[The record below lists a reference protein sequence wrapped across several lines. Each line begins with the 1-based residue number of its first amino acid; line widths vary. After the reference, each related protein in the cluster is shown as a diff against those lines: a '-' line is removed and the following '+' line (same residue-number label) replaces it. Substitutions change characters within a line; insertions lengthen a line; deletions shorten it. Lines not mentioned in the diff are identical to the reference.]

1 MSVLIVLLALA
12 ALMLLA
18 YRGYSVILF
27 APVAALAAVLLT
39 DPRLVFPLYSGVF
52 MARLASFVAL
62 YFPVFLLGAVF
73 GKMIEISGFARSITS
88 SLVRAVG
95 PEGSILSVVTTG
107 ALLTYG
113 GVSLF
118 VVAFSIYPFAAELFR
133 EAAIPKRLI
142 PASIGL
148 GAFTFTMDALPG
160 SPQIQNIIPT
170 TFFHTD
176 AWAAPRLGLLG
187 GAYVF
192 LVGMAYLEFRRR
204 RARKAGEGYG
214 EGHRNEPAPP
224 GQERLPHPF
233 VAVMPLVLVPLLNA
247 LLASW
252 IGRAYGHRFEFGS
265 FGMAKVVP
273 VDVDAVRAIWA
284 VEAALLAGIL
294 LVVFLS
300 LGRIRSSFNSAA
312 GAAVSGAMLATLNT
326 GSEYGFGAVIALLPG
341 FKVVSEF
348 LSQAIHNTLLN
359 IAVQTNVLAG
369 ITGSASGGMSI
380 VLASMG
386 ETYLGQAQAAGIP
399 AEVLHRVTAMAS
411 GGMDSL
417 PHNGAIIT
425 LLAITGL
432 THRQSYKDI
441 FAVTLIK
448 TSAVLVVIA
457 LYYLFRIS

>member
-1 MSVLIVLLALA
+1 
-12 ALMLLA
+12 MLLA

-27 APVAALAAVLLT
+27 APVAALTAVLLT
-39 DPRLVFPLYSGVF
+39 DPRLIFPFYSGVF
-52 MARLASFVAL
+52 MVRLASFVGL

-73 GKMIEISGFARSITS
+73 GKLIEISGFARSITRA
-88 SLVRAVG
+88 LVRMAG
-95 PEGSILSVVTTG
+95 PGKSVFSVVAVCG
-107 ALLTYG
+107 LLTYG

-133 EAAIPKRLI
+133 EARIPKRLI
-142 PASIGL
+142 PATIAL

-192 LVGMAYLEFRRR
+192 LAGMAYLEFRRR
-204 RARKAGEGYG
+204 QARKAGEGYG
-214 EGHRNEPAPP
+214 EGHLNEPAPC
-224 GQERLPHPF
+224 GEERLPHAA
-233 VAVMPLVLVPLLNA
+233 VALLPLVLVALLNK
-247 LLASW
+247 LLTSW
-252 IGRAYGHRFEFGS
+252 IGRAYGHSFEFS
-265 FGMAKVVP
+265 LFSATKVAP

-284 VEAALLAGIL
+284 VEGALLAAIL
-294 LVVFLS
+294 LVVLLS
-300 LGRIRSSFNSAA
+300 FGRIRSAFNRAA
-312 GAAVSGAMLATLNT
+312 GAAVSGALLAAVNT

-341 FKVVSEF
+341 FQVVNEF

-359 IAVQTNVLAG
+359 VAVRTNILAG

-386 ETYLGQAQAAGIP
+386 DTYLRQAQAAGIP

-411 GGMDSL
+411 GGMDTL
-417 PHNGAIIT
+417 PHNGAVIT

-441 FAVTLIK
+441 FAMTLIK
-448 TSAVLVVIA
+448 VTAVAVVIG
-457 LYYLFRIS
+457 LYYWFGIS

>member
-1 MSVLIVLLALA
+1 MV
-12 ALMLLA
+12 
-18 YRGYSVILF
+18 
-27 APVAALAAVLLT
+27 
-39 DPRLVFPLYSGVF
+39 
-52 MARLASFVAL
+52 RLASFVAL

-73 GKMIEISGFARSITS
+73 GKMIEISGFARSITG
-88 SLVRAVG
+88 SLVRIVG
-95 PEGSILSVVTTG
+95 PGKSVFSVVAVC

-142 PASIGL
+142 PASIAL

-192 LVGMAYLEFRRR
+192 LAGMAYLEFRRR
-204 RARKAGEGYG
+204 RARRAGEGYG

-224 GQERLPHPF
+224 GEERLPHPA
-233 VAVMPLVLVPLLNA
+233 VAMMPLVLVPLLNK
-247 LLASW
+247 LLTSW
-252 IGRAYGHRFEFGS
+252 IGRAYGHTFEFGS

-273 VDVDAVRAIWA
+273 VDVDAVRATWA
-284 VEAALLAGIL
+284 VEGALLAAIL

-312 GAAVSGAMLATLNT
+312 GAAVSGALLAALNT

-341 FKVVSEF
+341 FKVVNEF
-348 LSQAIHNTLLN
+348 LSQAIHNTLAQRGRKN
-359 IAVQTNVLAG
+359 QHPGGDYRIGFRRNEHRAG
-369 ITGSASGGMSI
+369 LDGRDVFGSGAGRRHTRRGP
-380 VLASMG
+380 APRDG
-386 ETYLGQAQAAGIP
+386 HGQRRHGHAAAQRRDHHAAGDHRP
-399 AEVLHRVTAMAS
+399 DAPPVLQRHLRHDPHQNLGSRGGDRALLSIQDQLRRRACFDWTAKW
-411 GGMDSL
+411 
-417 PHNGAIIT
+417 H
-425 LLAITGL
+425 
-432 THRQSYKDI
+432 
-441 FAVTLIK
+441 
-448 TSAVLVVIA
+448 
-457 LYYLFRIS
+457 

>member
-1 MSVLIVLLALA
+1 
-12 ALMLLA
+12 MLLA

-27 APVAALAAVLLT
+27 APVAALSAVLLT
-39 DPRLVFPLYSGVF
+39 DPRLVFPFYSGVF
-52 MARLASFVAL
+52 MVRLAGFVAL

-73 GKMIEISGFARSITS
+73 GKLIEISGFARSITR
-88 SLVRAVG
+88 SLVRMAG
-95 PEGSILSVVTTG
+95 PGKSVFSVVAACG
-107 ALLTYG
+107 LLTYG

-133 EAAIPKRLI
+133 EARIPKRLI
-142 PASIGL
+142 PAAIAL

-192 LVGMAYLEFRRR
+192 LAGMAYLEFRRR
-204 RARKAGEGYG
+204 RAKRAGEGYG
-214 EGHRNEPAPP
+214 EGHLNEPAPA
-224 GQERLPHPF
+224 GEERLPHAA
-233 VAVMPLVLVPLLNA
+233 VAMLPLVLVALLNK
-247 LLASW
+247 LLTSW
-252 IGRAYGHRFEFGS
+252 IGRAYGHSFEFDLS
-265 FGMAKVVP
+265 TKVAP

-284 VEAALLAGIL
+284 VEGALLAAIL
-294 LVVFLS
+294 LVVVLS
-300 LGRIRSSFNSAA
+300 FGRIRSSFNKAA
-312 GAAVSGAMLATLNT
+312 GTAVSGALLATLNT

-341 FKVVSEF
+341 FQVVNEF

-359 IAVQTNVLAG
+359 VAVRTNILAG

-386 ETYLGQAQAAGIP
+386 ETYLHQAQAAGIP

-411 GGMDSL
+411 GGMDTL
-417 PHNGAIIT
+417 PHNGAVIT

-441 FAVTLIK
+441 FAMTLIK
-448 TSAVLVVIA
+448 VTAVGVVIG
-457 LYYLFRIS
+457 LYYLFGID